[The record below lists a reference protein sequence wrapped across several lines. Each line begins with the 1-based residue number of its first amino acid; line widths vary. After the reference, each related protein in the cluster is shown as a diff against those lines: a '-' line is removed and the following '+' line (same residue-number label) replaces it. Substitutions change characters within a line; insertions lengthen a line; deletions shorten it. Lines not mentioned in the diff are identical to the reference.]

1 MVVGDRMQAGPE
13 AFIGTILGAYQC
25 DQVLGVGG
33 MGAVYLAHRIDDPH
47 VQVAIKIL
55 LPAWQS
61 SPTDRHKF
69 RQRFIREAEVLGQLQ
84 HPHILRVLATGE
96 KGEISYLIMPFAA
109 AGSLAQWLGSLSAPL
124 PLATVLTL
132 LMQLAGAID
141 YAHAQ
146 GIIHRDLKPANILL
160 TAPGNLL
167 LADFGIMYQTGEDRT
182 KLTLSGQVI
191 GTPAYLAPEQAQ
203 GKEVTPAVDL
213 YSLGI
218 IAYEL
223 ITGRPPFSTGSP
235 IEVMVAQVS
244 EPPPAPRTLR
254 PDLPP
259 AAEMVLLRMLAKD
272 PAQRWPSAA
281 AFVAALGEAIDAPTV
296 KPTVL
301 PSAPLATTLPP
312 LPTPTLASAGD
323 VYVPLAPSAPLAT
336 TLPPRPTPTLA
347 SAGGFQV
354 PIRAA
359 QRTTRWRFIGVL
371 ALTLLMILV
380 ASGVLLVAHPWQ
392 GGATLALTPGTA
404 TATSSLFTV
413 NTQPSGNTFPATSA
427 SSPMPTLTVATGA
440 STPQPTVPTIAFYPT
455 STPLPVRPTATFS
468 QPPTATAIPA
478 YNPNVAFSSQVPPP
492 CVDNNTQGLAMYHC
506 NANNMQMVLPVYSS
520 SIYTMWGPPG
530 YSGNLAQH
538 FAITQQAFSFGTN
551 TCYDMGVAVG
561 TIPNVDYLDV
571 NICSNNTWQWKF
583 GKYNSNV
590 ITTLL
595 NGSVNTGATVTM
607 GLECNRGV
615 ISMLLNGATVTSY
628 NASAVSTT
636 CAYVTGL
643 LSFLVNTATPSI
655 FLDNFLY
662 QPLP

>member
-1 MVVGDRMQAGPE
+1 MGVGDRMHAGPE

-25 DQVLGVGG
+25 DKVLGVGG
-33 MGAVYLAHRIDDPH
+33 MGAVYLAHRIDDPN

-61 SPTDRHKF
+61 SPTDRHQF
-69 RQRFIREAEVLGQLQ
+69 RQRFIREAEVLGQLH

-96 KGEISYLIMPFAA
+96 KDEISYLIMPLAA
-109 AGSLAQWLGSLSAPL
+109 AGSLAQWFARQSTPL
-124 PLATVLTL
+124 PFAIVLMYLT
-132 LMQLAGAID
+132 QLADAID

-160 TAPGNLL
+160 ADSQHVL

-182 KLTLSGQVI
+182 KLTLSGQII

-203 GKEVTPAVDL
+203 GKEVTAATDL

-223 ITGRPPFSTGSP
+223 LTGRPPFNTGTP
-235 IEVMVAQVS
+235 IEVMVCQVS
-244 EPPPAPRTLR
+244 TPPPSPRTFR

-259 AAEMVLLRMLAKD
+259 AAEMVLMRMLAKD
-272 PAQRWPSAA
+272 PAQRWPSAM
-281 AFVAALGEAIDAPTV
+281 AFVDALRTTVDPAALLRTV
-296 KPTVL
+296 S
-301 PSAPLATTLPP
+301 PSAPVA
-312 LPTPTLASAGD
+312 TLAS
-323 VYVPLAPSAPLAT
+323 SAPLAT
-336 TLPPRPTPTLA
+336 TLPPRQTPTLQA
-347 SAGGFQV
+347 AREF
-354 PIRAA
+354 PRANRAA
-359 QRTTRWRFIGVL
+359 QPTSRWRLFVML
-371 ALTLLMILV
+371 ALPLILIFV
-380 ASGVLLVAHPWQ
+380 ATGVLLVAHPWQ
-392 GGATLALTPGTA
+392 GGDTLALTHGTA
-404 TATSSLFTV
+404 TATTSQFIV
-413 NTQPSGNTFPATSA
+413 NTQPSGNTATMTA
-427 SSPMPTLTVATGA
+427 TTAPMLTLTVATGA
-440 STPQPTVPTIAFYPT
+440 PTPLPVVTAIPSYPT
-455 STPLPVRPTATFS
+455 STPVPVMPTATFN
-468 QPPTATAIPA
+468 QPPTFTAIPT

-492 CVDNNTQGLAMYHC
+492 CVDHNTQGLAMYHC

-538 FAITQQAFSFGTN
+538 FAVTQQAFSFGTN

-571 NICSNNTWQWKF
+571 NVCSNNTWQWKF
-583 GKYNSNV
+583 GKYNSSS

-595 NGSVNTGATVTM
+595 NGTVNTSATVTM

-643 LSFLVNTATPSI
+643 LSFLVSTATPSI

>member
-1 MVVGDRMQAGPE
+1 MGDIMQAGPE
-13 AFIGTILGAYQC
+13 AFIGTILGEYQC
-25 DQVLGVGG
+25 DRVLGVGG
-33 MGAVYLAHRIDDPH
+33 MGAVYLAHRIDDPS

-61 SPTDRHKF
+61 SPMDRHKF
-69 RQRFIREAEVLGQLQ
+69 RQRFVREAEVLDQLQ
-84 HPHILRVLATGE
+84 HPHILRMLATGE
-96 KGEISYLIMPFAA
+96 QDEISYLIMPFAA
-109 AGSLAQWLGSLSAPL
+109 AGSLAQWLDSLSAPL
-124 PLATVLTL
+124 PQATVVTL
-132 LMQLAGAID
+132 LSQLAGAID

-160 TAPGNLL
+160 SAPGNLL

-223 ITGRPPFSTGSP
+223 LTGRPPFSTGSP
-235 IEVMVAQVS
+235 IEVMVQQVS
-244 EPPPAPRTLR
+244 APPPSPRALR
-254 PDLPP
+254 PDLPL
-259 AAEMVLLRMLAKD
+259 AAETVLLRMLAKD
-272 PAQRWPSAA
+272 PAQRWPSAT
-281 AFVAALGEAIDAPTV
+281 AFVDALGAALGTPAFIR
-296 KPTVL
+296 
-301 PSAPLATTLPP
+301 PSA
-312 LPTPTLASAGD
+312 S
-323 VYVPLAPSAPLAT
+323 LAT
-336 TLPPRPTPTLA
+336 TLPPRPTPTLTA
-347 SAGGFQV
+347 AGDVYVPFAPSAPLATTLPSRPTPTLTAADGFAA

-359 QRTTRWRFIGVL
+359 QPTSRWRLFGAL

-380 ASGVLLVAHPWQ
+380 AGGVLLMAHPWQ
-392 GGATLALTPGTA
+392 GGTTLALARGTA
-404 TATSSLFTV
+404 TATSSLFAV
-413 NTQPSGNTFPATSA
+413 NTQPSGNTFPATA
-427 SSPMPTLTVATGA
+427 TTSPMPTF
-440 STPQPTVPTIAFYPT
+440 TPVSGLI
-455 STPLPVRPTATFS
+455 TPLPVVSTIPAYPTATQIPVIPTATFI
-468 QPPTATAIPA
+468 QVPTATAIPT
-478 YNPNVAFSSQVPPP
+478 YNPNVTFSSQVPPP
-492 CVDNNTQGLAMYHC
+492 CVDHGTEGLAMYHC
-506 NANNMQMVLPVYSS
+506 NSNNMQLILPLDTST
-520 SIYTMWGPPG
+520 IYTMWGPIG
-530 YSGNLAQH
+530 YTGNLAQH
-538 FAITQQAFSFGTN
+538 FAVTQQAFSFGTN

-583 GKYNSNV
+583 EKYGNNS

-595 NGSVNTGATVTM
+595 NGTVNTGVSVTM
-607 GLECNRGV
+607 GLDCNRGV

-628 NASAVSTT
+628 NASAASTT

-643 LSFLVNTATPSI
+643 LSPLVNTATPSV